1 MSTLH
6 DTADAVKT
14 LLDGAT
20 LSKAFDPRF
29 VYDTNLPLEDAD
41 QLHVDIV
48 AAGLACTAD
57 SRVSLRYEVAI
68 DIAVRYRFGTIEQDA
83 VDGSIAVDEIKP
95 YADLL
100 EEIGELLADPDNR
113 KLTDQTVATWVGNE
127 IRFPWVPDHLRQNRQ
142 YTGIIRAT
150 YLVAKDV

>member
-6 DTADAVKT
+6 DTAVAVKS

-20 LSKAFDPRF
+20 LSRAFDTRF

-41 QLHVDIV
+41 ELHVDLV
-48 AAGLACTAD
+48 AAGLGCTPD

-68 DIAVRYRFGTIEQDA
+68 DIAVRYRFGTSEQDT
-83 VDGSIAVDEIKP
+83 DGSIAIDEIKP
-95 YADLL
+95 YVDLL

-113 KLTDQTVATWVGNE
+113 KLEDQTVATWIGNE
-127 IRFPWVPDHLRQNRQ
+127 IRFPWVPEHLRQNRQ

-150 YLVAKDV
+150 YVAAKDV